1 MGGDLNRQII
11 AYNGIKV
18 VKIMADDS
26 LVDFTNKGWIS
37 CQEEDTHFFK
47 LKIMNFKSAEWST

>member
-18 VKIMADDS
+18 EKIMAEDS

-37 CQEEDTHFFK
+37 CQVGRYTLFQVKDYEF
-47 LKIMNFKSAEWST
+47 